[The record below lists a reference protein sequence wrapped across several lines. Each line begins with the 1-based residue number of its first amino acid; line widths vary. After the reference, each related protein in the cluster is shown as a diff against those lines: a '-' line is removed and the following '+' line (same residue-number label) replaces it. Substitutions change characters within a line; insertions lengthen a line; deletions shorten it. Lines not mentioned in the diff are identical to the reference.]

1 MSLWLIDEDDEGGL
15 SDCFA
20 GVFRTSQFKKVTLPF
35 ILYADPT
42 DANQVCFHSLVT
54 RDSYV
59 DHPAQETERDL
70 VSSLMIEP
78 WKTNCTNM

>member
-1 MSLWLIDEDDEGGL
+1 MMKVAFQIVLPEFFVPANL
-15 SDCFA
+15 
-20 GVFRTSQFKKVTLPF
+20 KNVTLPF

-42 DANQVCFHSLVT
+42 DANQVCFHSLVP

-59 DHPAQETERDL
+59 DHPAQEAEREL
-70 VSSLMIEP
+70 VWSLMIEP